1 MEMIEVKTSE
11 LIGHALNF
19 AMARVAGYKTAL
31 DEVTCGPDEWIVI
44 GRELMYLTLD
54 PEEFLV
60 WSPST
65 DWSQGGPL
73 IDEYAISIMKP
84 LFDDGIWIAERINET
99 GEFHSGEGRQVGG
112 TALIAM
118 CRSLVSVLVG
128 DTVSVPK
135 ELMQ

>member
-1 MEMIEVKTSE
+1 MEMIEVKTAD
-11 LIGHALNF
+11 LIGP
-19 AMARVAGYKTAL
+19 AL
-31 DEVTCGPDEWIVI
+31 DWAVAQVEGVNYRQDGIKCKTRIAPRKWHHYTE
-44 GRELMYLTLD
+44 
-54 PEEFLV
+54 PNF
-60 WSPST
+60 SPST
-65 DWSQGGPL
+65 DWSWGGPL